1 MRRGTVFVA
10 VAALAAAVALGL
22 AACGGD
28 DADEGGEAA
37 DTSREAAER
46 PANDYTIG
54 VNLSLSSDPFF
65 VAMAEGVQDEAEEL
79 GVEALVT
86 YSNYDPSKQI
96 ADVQDFVTRGVDG
109 ILISPA
115 DVEAAVPAYE
125 TARDAGIPIM
135 SIADHTDPDVEDAFI
150 GAPWD
155 DFGAQVAEW
164 TCKEA
169 GGEGKVAMIKGT
181 AGVSFV
187 EEMENGYKG
196 YMESEC
202 PGMEI
207 VFEVNTN
214 FGRDEATKAAQ
225 DALTA
230 HPDLRAIFTNI
241 DDQAAGAA
249 QAAEEA
255 GKGDDVLV
263 TGFNGDKVGFA
274 GVQEGSIDMT
284 IALKPY
290 QWARL
295 GLRTM
300 VDHLNGKKAPKL
312 VRIDSV
318 LLDQENIDDVDL
330 EDLR

>member
-1 MRRGTVFVA
+1 VFLA
-10 VAALAAAVALGL
+10 VAALTATVALGL

-28 DADEGGEAA
+28 DADDDGEAA
-37 DTSREAAER
+37 DTATEAAER

-96 ADVQDFVTRGVDG
+96 ADVQDYVTRGVDG

-115 DVEAAVPAYE
+115 DIEAAVPAYE
-125 TARDAGIPIM
+125 IARDAGIPIM

-155 DFGAQVAEW
+155 EFGAQVAEW
-164 TCKEA
+164 TCEEA
-169 GGEGKVAMIKGT
+169 GGEGKIAMIKGT

-187 EEMENGYKG
+187 EEMEDGYKG

-202 PGMEI
+202 PGVEI

-241 DDQAAGAA
+241 DDQAAGVA

-255 GKGDDVLV
+255 GKGEDVLV

-318 LLDQENIDDVDL
+318 LLDRTNIDEVDL